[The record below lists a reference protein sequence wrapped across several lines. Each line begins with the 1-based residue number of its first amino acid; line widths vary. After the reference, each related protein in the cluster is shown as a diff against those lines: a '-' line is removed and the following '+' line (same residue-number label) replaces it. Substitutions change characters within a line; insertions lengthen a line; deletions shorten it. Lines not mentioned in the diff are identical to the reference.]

1 MKGGDSL
8 ATVDNSISLYNET
21 NSNYMQLY
29 NETNNNYLRLSNSI
43 NNTSTRLYNTV
54 NNNISNNISNFYVM
68 EQYIIDASAAQQDL
82 NEDIEEGQNAA
93 DGLLN
98 IFKGMAGVVGL
109 DFSVENIL
117 ALSDQMATTKAS
129 LASMVD
135 EFNTV
140 EELQKKIFQSAER
153 SRGSYLA
160 MADAVAKMGTM
171 AKDAFGGN
179 DEIIAFTE
187 QLNKHFVISGTSAQ
201 DIDSIMSQLTQSMAQ
216 GVLSGE
222 ELSSIF
228 IEVPTIIQAIAGYMG
243 IGTEEV
249 INLAQEGQITAD
261 IFKNAMFGAANETNA
276 ALESMPMTWAQI
288 FTSVINKVIMVSQ
301 PLLEFIN
308 LLASNWSI
316 LEPIILSVGAAILT
330 YLAVTKSAEAV
341 TKGAELVT
349 KAWTAAQAA
358 FNAVM
363 ALNPIAAVAII
374 IMLFIGLVYAGIA
387 IYNKFAEESVSATG
401 MIVGALMVAAAIV
414 LNIFIGVINLLIT
427 WGITLWNFIL
437 SFAEF
442 FKNVFNDPVGSIVRL
457 FSNMA
462 DAILGVLEGIA
473 GAADTL
479 FGSNLAAS
487 VAGWRSELQNMTDDL
502 VGEAE
507 IKVDRLDA
515 SAYRIDGVD
524 YVEAYKEGYDWGSKF
539 SLKGVLGEVAPQ
551 GFEGFELPE
560 GIGEGIDE
568 IAANTTDMRDTME
581 ISEEDLKYMRDIA
594 EREVIDRTVL
604 RDVKLEVSNSFGDV
618 RETADV
624 DGIITRIEERLVE
637 AIDSEAEGDYN
648 V

>member
-1 MKGGDSL
+1 M
-8 ATVDNSISLYNET
+8 ATVDNSISLHNET
-21 NSNYMQLY
+21 NNNYLRLSNSI
-29 NETNNNYLRLSNSI
+29 NNNYLRLSNSI

-98 IFKGMAGVVGL
+98 IFKGMAGTIGL

-129 LASMVD
+129 LASMVG

-160 MADAVAKMGTM
+160 MADVVAKMGTM

-216 GVLSGE
+216 GVLSDE

-228 IEVPTIIQAIAGYMG
+228 IEVPTIIQAIAGYIG

-288 FTSVINKVIMVSQ
+288 FTSVINKVIMLSQ
-301 PLLEFIN
+301 PLLGFISFLAQN
-308 LLASNWSI
+308 WATVEPIVVGVATAIGLLAAKV
-316 LEPIILSVGAAILT
+316 LYAKAAA
-330 YLAVTKSAEAV
+330 LA
-341 TKGAELVT
+341 
-349 KAWTAAQAA
+349 
-358 FNAVM
+358 
-363 ALNPIAAVAII
+363 IAAMANPLVPVA
-374 IMLFIGLVYAGIA
+374 V
-387 IYNKFAEESVSATG
+387 V
-401 MIVGALMVAAAIV
+401 
-414 LNIFIGVINLLIT
+414 IGVIIMEIYKWVQSVGGLQIAWLIT
-427 WGITLWNFIL
+427 MNAIMTAWDGVKIG
-437 SFAEF
+437 F
-442 FKNVFNDPVGSIVRL
+442 FKGIYFVMNLFDKLGLKFKEVDVAMQNSMGDMRVGVLSALQKMVNGSIEIINSFIDKVNQLPIVSIEAVQKVNFATTAELENDVAKKARE
-457 FSNMA
+457 A
-462 DAILGVLEGIA
+462 DLE
-473 GAADTL
+473 
-479 FGSNLAAS
+479 NY
-487 VAGWRSELQNMTDDL
+487 R
-502 VGEAE
+502 AE
-507 IKVDRLDA
+507 
-515 SAYRIDGVD
+515 
-524 YVEAYKEGYDWGSKF
+524 VEASIAERDAAIKQMQQDAGVEEAKRQ
-539 SLKGVLGEVAPQ
+539 LK
-551 GFEGFELPE
+551 
-560 GIGEGIDE
+560 IN
-568 IAANTTDMRDTME
+568 AAQMEQTTDFNPEPPFKQDNVVENIANIADNTNALKDTME
-581 ISEEDLKYMRDIA
+581 IAEEDLTYMRDLA

-624 DGIITRIEERLVE
+624 DGIITRIEERLSE
-637 AIDSEAEGDYN
+637 AIESEAEGDYN

>member
-1 MKGGDSL
+1 M
-8 ATVDNSISLYNET
+8 ATVDNSIKLYNET

-68 EQYIIDASAAQQDL
+68 EQYIIDASTAQQDL
-82 NEDIEEGQNAA
+82 NEDIKDGQNAA
-93 DGLLN
+93 DRLLN
-98 IFKGMAGVVGL
+98 IFKGMAGTIGL
-109 DFSVENIL
+109 DFSLENIL

-135 EFNTV
+135 ESNTV

-160 MADAVAKMGTM
+160 MADAIAKMGTM

-201 DIDSIMSQLTQSMAQ
+201 DIDSTMSQLTQSMAQ

-222 ELSSIF
+222 ELNSIF

-261 IFKNAMFGAANETNA
+261 IFKNAMFSAANETNA

-301 PLLEFIN
+301 PLLEFIS

-363 ALNPIAAVAII
+363 VLNPIAAVAMIV
-374 IMLFIGLVYAGIA
+374 MLFIGLVYAGIA

-401 MIVGALMVAAAIV
+401 MIVGVLMVAAAIV

-524 YVEAYKEGYDWGSKF
+524 YGEAYKEGYDWGSKF
-539 SLKGVLGEVAPQ
+539 SVKGVLGGVAPQ
-551 GFEGFELPE
+551 VFEGFEVPE

-568 IAANTTDMRDTME
+568 IAANTTDMRDSME

>member
-1 MKGGDSL
+1 M